1 MSVEFEGKIV
11 LVTGGASGIGK
22 ETARQFLLEGAK
34 VLITDI
40 NEAAGEAFCRSVPD
54 PDKVAFFHHDVSTEE
69 GWIDAMNFLRSRFG
83 IMDILVNSA
92 GIAISTPLEEMSL
105 KEWQKQNG
113 VNLDGTFLGVK
124 NAILEMKG
132 RGGAIVNLASI
143 AADVGIFA
151 APGYCASKAGVKN
164 FTKAAALY
172 CAHYGY
178 NIRVNAIMPGYIET
192 PMVED
197 VLKTQGEPGSF
208 GEKLRLL
215 HPLGHFGQ
223 PEDIAAGI
231 LFAASDKAKF
241 MTGTSIPIDGG
252 YLAQ

>member
-1 MSVEFEGKIV
+1 MSGDFEGKVALI
-11 LVTGGASGIGK
+11 TGGASGIGK

-40 NEAAGEAFCRSVPD
+40 NEEAGLEFCESAPRPTNVAFC
-54 PDKVAFFHHDVSTEE
+54 KHDVSTEE
-69 GWIDAMNFLRSRFG
+69 GWENAISCLNEKFG
-83 IMDILVNSA
+83 RMDILVNSA

-105 KEWQKQNG
+105 KEWQMQNG

-124 NAILEMKG
+124 SAIKEMKG
-132 RGGAIVNLASI
+132 HGGSIVNIASI

-172 CAHYGY
+172 CAQYGY
-178 NIRVNAIMPGYIET
+178 KIRVNAIMPGYIET
-192 PMVED
+192 PMVEG

-208 GEKLRLL
+208 GEKLRKM
-215 HPLGHFGQ
+215 HPIGHFGQ

-241 MTGTSIPIDGG
+241 MTGSAIPIDGG

>member
-1 MSVEFEGKIV
+1 MSGEFEGKVALI
-11 LVTGGASGIGK
+11 TGGASGIGK
-22 ETARQFLLEGAK
+22 ETARQFLDEGAK

-40 NEAAGEAFCRSVPD
+40 NEKAGKEFCENVPQKENVAFC
-54 PDKVAFFHHDVSTEE
+54 KHDVSTEE
-69 GWIDAMNFLRSRFG
+69 GWETVRTFLEDRFG
-83 IMDILVNSA
+83 QLDILVNSA

-105 KEWQKQNG
+105 KEWQMQNG

-124 NAILEMKG
+124 FAIKEMKA
-132 RGGAIVNLASI
+132 RGGAIVNIASI

-172 CAHYGY
+172 CAQYGY
-178 NIRVNAIMPGYIET
+178 KIRVNSIMPGYIET
-192 PMVED
+192 PMVAG

-208 GEKLRLL
+208 GEKLRKM
-215 HPLGHFGQ
+215 HPIGHFGQ

-241 MTGTSIPIDGG
+241 MTGSAIPIDGG